1 VFPERLR
8 RGKHSAARRP
18 TTALGPSWRAYL
30 VIAVVILV
38 AAGCS
43 SRGEGITVDGDGLHV
58 GTSLAKRD
66 QIAQDKANAE
76 IAQIEARTVIEREA
90 AAVSIERAIEMDKV
104 TRLVVKAVGV
114 ALAIGLLAIGIGYG
128 GKAAAPLAAEGV
140 AAFKAKQEARA
151 SRRLE
156 VILEIGP
163 GGYSARLLTAGYD
176 PEEIAQIVQAAPALD
191 APRLQALQGRVGD
204 RGMRALVDRGEL
216 GRALALL
223 PNPELTEEGKYD

>member
-1 VFPERLR
+1 M
-8 RGKHSAARRP
+8 
-18 TTALGPSWRAYL
+18 ALVTSWRAFL
-30 VIAVVILV
+30 VIAVVILM

-43 SRGEGITVDGDGLHV
+43 SRGEGLTIDGDGLHV

-66 QIAQDKANAE
+66 QIAQEKADAE
-76 IAQIEARTVIEREA
+76 IAQIEARTQIEREA
-90 AAVSIERAIEMDKV
+90 AAASIEQSAEMGKV
-104 TRLVVKAVGV
+104 TRPVVKVLGM
-114 ALAIGLLAIGIGYG
+114 ALALGLLAIGIGYG

-176 PEEIAQIVQAAPALD
+176 PGEIAQIVKAAPALD
-191 APRLQALQGRVGD
+191 APRLQALQYRVGD
-204 RGMRALVDRGEL
+204 RGLRLLAERGEIEET
-216 GRALALL
+216 LALL
-223 PNPELTEEGKYD
+223 PEEEIGDD

>member
-1 VFPERLR
+1 MKVKAIF
-8 RGKHSAARRP
+8 A
-18 TTALGPSWRAYL
+18 
-30 VIAVVILV
+30 VILAV
-38 AAGCS
+38 AILAAAGCS
-43 SRGEGITVDGDGLHV
+43 SRGEGLTIDGDGLHV

-76 IAQIEARTVIEREA
+76 IAQIETRTQIERDTA
-90 AAVSIERAIEMDKV
+90 AASIERAAEMGKV
-104 TRLVVKAVGV
+104 TRPVVKVLGV
-114 ALAIGLLAIGIGYG
+114 ALAIGLLAVGIGYG

-176 PEEIAQIVQAAPALD
+176 PGEIAQIVRAAPALD
-191 APRLQALQGRVGD
+191 APRLQALQDRVGNHGL
-204 RGMRALVDRGEL
+204 RLLAERGEIEE
-216 GRALALL
+216 ALALL
-223 PNPELTEEGKYD
+223 PDPELEEVADE